1 MPYIARNLVSVG
13 GEHSG
18 TSVITSGVARRAP
31 MQFTYGT
38 SDSITTC
45 RASGYFNNAANLL
58 RKGDLVTITS
68 YSGADF
74 ETNAAVT
81 VSGYQNMVVLTSVN
95 GVVDLSDGSSIGLT
109 NT

>member
-1 MPYIARNLVSVG
+1 MPYISRNLVSVG

-18 TSVITSGVARRAP
+18 TSVLTSGVARRAP
-31 MQFTYGT
+31 MQFTYAT
-38 SDSITTC
+38 SDSITTV
-45 RASGYFNNAANLL
+45 RGSGYFNNAANLL
-58 RKGDLVTITS
+58 RKGDLVSVTS

-74 ETNAAVT
+74 ETNPAVT
-81 VSGYQNMVVLTSVN
+81 ISGYQNMVVLTSVG